1 MIEDARMALESC
13 QENLKWKVFTLLGRE
28 ACVLGYR
35 ETSFQVPVCFTGD
48 E

>member
-1 MIEDARMALESC
+1 MVEDARISLENC

-35 ETSFQVPVCFTGD
+35 ETSFQVPMSFMD
-48 E
+48 EE